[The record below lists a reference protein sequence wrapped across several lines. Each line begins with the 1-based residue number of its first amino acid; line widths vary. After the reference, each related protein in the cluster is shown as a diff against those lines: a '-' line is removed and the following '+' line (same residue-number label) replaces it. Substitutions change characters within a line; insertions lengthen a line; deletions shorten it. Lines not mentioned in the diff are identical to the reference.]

1 MALIKCPECGK
12 EISSSAMSCPNC
24 GHPMASSKQNLPKK
38 KEKKKGSCLSKILF
52 FIIFLILVGVGIGAL
67 SDSESDTDAPTVS
80 QKTETEKIIQYA
92 EVTSSVLIDTFN
104 ENQVNCKN
112 KYDKQM
118 LEVTGKVVSVGTD
131 ILDETYVC
139 LGHDNEFTFI
149 GVQCYA
155 KDKETIEQ
163 IAQLKEGETI
173 TIRGKADVGSLSV
186 SMENITIVK

>member
-12 EISSSAMSCPNC
+12 EISSSAVSCPNC
-24 GHPMASSKQNLPKK
+24 GRPMASLKQDLPKK

-52 FIIFLILVGVGIGAL
+52 FIIFLILIGFCIGSL
-67 SDSESDTDAPTVS
+67 SDSGSDTDTKTVTTE
-80 QKTETEKIIQYA
+80 KETEKVIQYT

-112 KYDKQM
+112 KYDNQM
-118 LEVTGKVVSVGTD
+118 LEVTGRVDSVGTD
-131 ILDETYVC
+131 ILNETYVC